1 MEIRFS
7 EGGFCVAA
15 HANGI
20 SEDRIERALE
30 DNDLSRDPAFQSKLP
45 TTGELWGRQE
55 MGRAIAP
62 LLRIRLCILLR
73 AWSNS
78 SSF

>member
-45 TTGELWGRQE
+45 TTGELWRRPGD
-55 MGRAIAP
+55 GPSDSAATAYSP
-62 LLRIRLCILLR
+62 LH
-73 AWSNS
+73 S
-78 SSF
+78 SSSLE